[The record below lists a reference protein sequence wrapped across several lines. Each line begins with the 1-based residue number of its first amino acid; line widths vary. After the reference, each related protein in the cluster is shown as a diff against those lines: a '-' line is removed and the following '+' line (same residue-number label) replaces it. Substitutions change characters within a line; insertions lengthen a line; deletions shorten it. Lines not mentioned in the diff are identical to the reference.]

1 MVAHSDFYCSRRQFS
16 LASRLRVL
24 QDAYFLDSASEINF
38 FFEEKAFNEQGQ
50 LQTPKALAVN
60 KIGHAMHDLDP
71 VFSAFTRSQPVSA
84 VLRSLGFQQPL
95 PVQSMYIF
103 KQPSIGGEVVS
114 AVHAQHAK
122 WCIMAAARQGQ
133 QQYAIWARTGL

>member
-1 MVAHSDFYCSRRQFS
+1 MLVYSPELFQS
-16 LASRLRVL
+16 LCRVHLLFL

-71 VFSAFTRSQPVSA
+71 VFSAFTRSQPVAA
-84 VLRSLGFQQPL
+84 VLRSLGFQRPL

-114 AVHAQHAK
+114 AA
-122 WCIMAAARQGQ
+122 
-133 QQYAIWARTGL
+133 TED

>member
-1 MVAHSDFYCSRRQFS
+1 MHSMHGRSCCSQPIKQSHVTFLQQHKPLSCKRFSYCCAA
-16 LASRLRVL
+16 ASCL

-38 FFEEKAFNEQGQ
+38 FFEEKAFNQQGQ
-50 LQTPKALAVN
+50 LQMPKALAVN
-60 KIGHAMHDLDP
+60 KIGHAMHDMDP

-84 VLRSLGFQQPL
+84 VLRSLGFQRPL

-114 AVHAQHAK
+114 APVLCRWVQ
-122 WCIMAAARQGQ
+122 
-133 QQYAIWARTGL
+133 

>member
-1 MVAHSDFYCSRRQFS
+1 MQVDSAQQPPHILLPCC
-16 LASRLRVL
+16 L

-71 VFSAFTRSQPVSA
+71 VFRAFTRSQPVSA
-84 VLRSLGFQQPL
+84 VLRSLGFQRPL

-114 AVHAQHAK
+114 LGA
-122 WCIMAAARQGQ
+122 WRCSMCCSGMC
-133 QQYAIWARTGL
+133 T

>member
-1 MVAHSDFYCSRRQFS
+1 
-16 LASRLRVL
+16 L

-71 VFSAFTRSQPVSA
+71 VFSAFTRSQPVAA
-84 VLRSLGFQQPL
+84 VVRSLGFQRPL

-114 AVHAQHAK
+114 AVHEEHAVR
-122 WCIMAAARQGQ
+122 CVIAAPQGQ
-133 QQYAIWARTGL
+133 QQLPGWCWIRCEQ